1 MTPIADSQP
10 VAASGGGESDSD
22 AHLPD
27 AHPPAGGG
35 GPQAVKANSQQA
47 RPAGSQPGRPLMVD
61 VARLAGVSHQ
71 TVSRVLNDHPHVS
84 AKTRAGVLAAIRD
97 LGYRPNA
104 AARTLATG
112 RTKVFGVISVDNTL
126 YGPSSMLYGLEQAA
140 PPDYMVATARLDN
153 FDRHSLHKALER
165 FIGQN
170 VEGIIVVAPQ
180 TAAVE
185 ALISLA
191 IDIPLVVIKCGTHA
205 PLPSVAIDNLAGAA
219 RATQYLLDLGH
230 ETVHHLGG
238 PPNWLDSQERAEGW
252 RQTLRAAGAPIP
264 DLVTGDWSARS
275 GYEIGH
281 RLAAIDEVTAVLAG
295 NDQMALGLLRA
306 LSERGRN
313 VPGNVSVVG
322 FDDIPEAAFFPP
334 PLTTVR
340 QDFGELGRRA
350 MHMLM
355 DRISG
360 DGRFVPSMPIIPDLV
375 VRASAAPPRRR

>member
-1 MTPIADSQP
+1 MAPASKSQ
-10 VAASGGGESDSD
+10 S
-22 AHLPD
+22 
-27 AHPPAGGG
+27 
-35 GPQAVKANSQQA
+35 
-47 RPAGSQPGRPLMVD
+47 GRPLMVD

-71 TVSRVLNDHPHVS
+71 TVSRVLNGHPHVS
-84 AKTRAGVLAAIRD
+84 AKTRADVLAAIRD

-112 RTKVFGVISVDNTL
+112 RTNALGVISVDNTL

-140 PPDYMVATARLDN
+140 PPDYLVAIARLDT
-153 FDRHSLHKALER
+153 FDRHLLHQAVER
-165 FIGQN
+165 FLGQA
-170 VEGIIVVAPQ
+170 VEGLIVVAPQ

-185 ALISLA
+185 ALINLNTE
-191 IDIPLVVIKCGTHA
+191 IPLVAIKCGTGA
-205 PLPSVAIDNLAGAA
+205 PLPSVAIDNAAGAA

-238 PPNWLDSQERAEGW
+238 PLTWLDAQERVQGW
-252 RQTLRAAGAPIP
+252 RETLKAAGARVPE
-264 DLVTGDWSARS
+264 LVSGDWSARS

-281 RLAAIDEVTAVLAG
+281 RLAAMPEVTAVLCG

-306 LSERGRN
+306 LAERGRHI
-313 VPGNVSVVG
+313 PGDVSVVG

-350 MHMLM
+350 MHLLM

-360 DGRFVPSMPIIPDLV
+360 RNQFVSSLPIMPDLV
-375 VRASAAPPRRR
+375 VRASAAPRRR